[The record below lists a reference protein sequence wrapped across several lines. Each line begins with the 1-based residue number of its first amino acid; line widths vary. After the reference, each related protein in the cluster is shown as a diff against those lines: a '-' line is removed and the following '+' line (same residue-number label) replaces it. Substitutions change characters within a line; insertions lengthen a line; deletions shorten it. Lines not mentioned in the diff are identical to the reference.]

1 MKTITVH
8 QPYAHLI
15 IVGDKPIE
23 TRSRKTNIRG
33 RIAIHASKK
42 KSKLSRCFE
51 TENISYGAILGTVEI
66 VDCVPVEEI
75 RDNLTIFQLS
85 AGDYSDGRYAWIM
98 KNPIKFKEPVCIRG
112 KQGWWNWK
120 GGEEYE

>member
-1 MKTITVH
+1 MKAITIH

-15 IVGDKPIE
+15 IAGGKQIE
-23 TRSRKTNIRG
+23 TRSRNTNIRG

-42 KSKLSRCFE
+42 KSKLSKCYKD
-51 TENISYGAILGTVEI
+51 IDYGAIIGTVEL
-66 VDCVPVEEI
+66 VDCIPVEKIINKLSVFE
-75 RDNLTIFQLS
+75 LS

-98 KNPIKFKEPVCIRG
+98 ENPIKFKEPVFAKG